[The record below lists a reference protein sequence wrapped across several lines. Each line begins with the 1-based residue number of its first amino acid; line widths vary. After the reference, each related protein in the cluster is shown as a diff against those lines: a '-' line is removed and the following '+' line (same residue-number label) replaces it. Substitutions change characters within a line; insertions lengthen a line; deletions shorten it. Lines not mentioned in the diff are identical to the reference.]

1 MLHDLR
7 NPVSAI
13 RMATELLV
21 GPLSSVQD
29 KLEPRMALSVERTLS
44 ALRSSVEQVVH
55 LVQIEGKQPRRDL
68 RLVASPPHP
77 QEATPQAPVPAAPEL
92 RRPARARV
100 DVMAL
105 LRKLEIVIVTRSA
118 LPALL
123 AVQCDEALWLDLQG
137 AELMRALSN
146 LVENAIEAS
155 SQAAP
160 KASPWTVHISCER
173 DSKGNCLFRI
183 RNRGESPPAQV
194 LEWLAQDRHQPGQ
207 GPRSSKK
214 DGQVHGLGLVS
225 VRGVLEAQG
234 GGLRASHRE
243 GETEFCAW
251 LPPACVHLEAQ
262 SPGQAA

>member
-21 GPLSSVQD
+21 GPLSSVKD

-44 ALRSSVEQVVH
+44 ALQSSVEQVVH
-55 LVQIEGKQPRRDL
+55 LVQIEGKQPRANL
-68 RLVASPPHP
+68 RVVDGPENAQARTAPRPTPPA
-77 QEATPQAPVPAAPEL
+77 QTQ
-92 RRPARARV
+92 RPARTRV
-100 DVMAL
+100 DVLAL

-123 AVQCDEALWLDLQG
+123 AVQCDRPLWLDVQG

-155 SQAAP
+155 SKAAP
-160 KASPWTVHISCER
+160 KASPWTVHITCER
-173 DSKGNCLFRI
+173 DPQGNCLFRV
-183 RNRGESPPAQV
+183 RNRGERPPAQV
-194 LEWLAQDRHQPGQ
+194 LQWLAQEEHQPGQ
-207 GPRSSKK
+207 GPRSSKT

-234 GGLRASHRE
+234 GGLRAEHRE
-243 GETEFCAW
+243 GHTEFCAW
-251 LPPACVHLEAQ
+251 LPAHCVYLDASSASEA
-262 SPGQAA
+262 A